1 MKIAGIKLK
10 SRAVM
15 APMAGITD
23 SAFRSIV
30 FEFGAGLATSELLSA
45 NAIVR
50 GSEKTI
56 RMLPLPGEPG
66 PVAAQIFGPDP
77 ETMREAA
84 VIVSQSPCALIDINF
99 GCPVKKVT
107 KCGAGAA
114 ALKDITTA
122 GRIAAAV
129 VDSTDKPVT
138 AKIRSGWGAESVNAV
153 EMAKTMED
161 AGVSAITI
169 HARTAAQGYSGE
181 ADWRLISE
189 VARRVNIP
197 VIGNGDINSP
207 ETAVDRLESTG
218 CDFVMIGRAAL
229 GAPWIFRQFNELRS
243 TGSYG
248 KISNSEIAAVIF
260 RQMEM
265 MTALYGQRNAARKM
279 RTRLGYYTR
288 GLAGAAR
295 FRKAATKLESAHELE
310 ELVTGLLLK
319 KQVSAIHG
327 GMDR

>member
-1 MKIAGIKLK
+1 
-10 SRAVM
+10 M

-23 SAFRSIV
+23 FAFRSIV
-30 FEFGAGLATSELLSA
+30 AEYGAGLVTSELLSA

-56 RMLPLPGEPG
+56 MMLPRPDEPG
-66 PVAAQIFGPDP
+66 PVAAQIFGADP
-77 ETMREAA
+77 EIMREAA
-84 VIVSQSPCALIDINF
+84 MIVSRSSCQIIDINF

-114 ALKDITTA
+114 ALKDIKTA

-129 VDSTDKPVT
+129 VNSTDKPVT
-138 AKIRSGWGAESVNAV
+138 AKIRSGWGAESVNAI

-161 AGVSAITI
+161 AGVDAITI

-181 ADWRLISE
+181 ADWELISE

-197 VIGNGDINSP
+197 VIGNGDIDSP
-207 ETAVDRLESTG
+207 ETAVEKLWSAG

-229 GAPWIFRQFNELRS
+229 GAPWIFRQFNELCS

-248 KISNSEIAAVIF
+248 KISNSEIAAVIL

-265 MTALYGQRNAARKM
+265 MTGLYGERNAARKM

-288 GLAGAAR
+288 GLTGAAR
-295 FRKAATKLESAHELE
+295 FRKAVTKLESARELE
-310 ELVTGLLLK
+310 ELVTGFLLE
-319 KQVSAIHG
+319 KQVSATYG
-327 GMDR
+327 GTG